1 CRPDPSVL
9 DVVAA
14 QDSTG
19 YRRQRQPQPP
29 PPQPG
34 QRRAGRQTGALQPP
48 CSSSAYGPSF
58 QKCHRHQPR
67 ANTPNDGQMLP
78 VANATMP
85 QAQANKTMER
95 AVRMSHTISENVSPL
110 PFRISPQI
118 SSTAKEPRAGTAHF
132 TQPAGVIRCP
142 AA

>member
-1 CRPDPSVL
+1 LQFSMSLLHEIRPEIDGSARHSRHHHNQANDEL
-9 DVVAA
+9 AD
-14 QDSTG
+14 
-19 YRRQRQPQPP
+19 RQEPLSHH
-29 PPQPG
+29 G
-34 QRRAGRQTGALQPP
+34 LSWADE
-48 CSSSAYGPSF
+48 PSF
-58 QKCHRHQPR
+58 LKCHRLQPR

-110 PFRISPQI
+110 AFRASPQI

-132 TQPAGVIRCP
+132 TQPAGVI
-142 AA
+142 

>member
-1 CRPDPSVL
+1 
-9 DVVAA
+9 
-14 QDSTG
+14 
-19 YRRQRQPQPP
+19 
-29 PPQPG
+29 
-34 QRRAGRQTGALQPP
+34 QPP

-95 AVRMSHTISENVSPL
+95 AVRMSHTISEKVSPL
-110 PFRISPQI
+110 PFRTSPQI

-132 TQPAGVIRCP
+132 TQPAGAIRRP
-142 AA
+142 AAWKAGITANEPRPAIDHAIHSLRQRLIS